1 MTRATT
7 TDQINAAITELAN
20 THGRPPAALAVARH
34 LNIPYTTF
42 RRRYPHILT
51 QLDASRASTAV
62 DRQPTRLATLQT
74 ENAALKEQRQSLNDH
89 LEIAVANIRRLSIEN
104 NQLRAA
110 LEQATNIPHLP
121 TARPTE

>member
-1 MTRATT
+1 MSRAPTN
-7 TDQINAAITELAN
+7 DQINAAITELAN
-20 THGRPPAALAVARH
+20 THGRPPAALTVARH

-51 QLDASRASTAV
+51 QLDTSRASTATEQ
-62 DRQPTRLATLQT
+62 QPTRLVTLQT
-74 ENAALKEQRQSLNDH
+74 ENAALKQQRQSLNDH